1 MVLSSG
7 FKFSVRSILKE
18 LELSR
23 GDVVDWARENIPW
36 IVYDQEFYG
45 LRDWE
50 SEFEEMKPSHV
61 ITWSTVKFRYL
72 LMFYLMRHNF
82 IITGGGMV
90 MTKKNHEEMKKQ
102 KNFRNDD
109 KIL

>member
-1 MVLSSG
+1 M
-7 FKFSVRSILKE
+7 KFSVRRVLKE

-23 GDVVDWARENIPW
+23 EDVVDLARINIPW
-36 IVYDQEFYG
+36 IVHDQEFYG
-45 LRDWE
+45 LKE
-50 SEFEEMKPSHV
+50 FKSSFEEMKPSHV
-61 ITWSTVKFRYL
+61 ITWSTVKFKYL

-102 KNFRNDD
+102 KLLHYKQDS
-109 KIL
+109 